1 MLSHLRKFSPFW
13 AAAPKDRCPVGHR
26 GEFSDVRPSVLPSIC
41 PPPHWP
47 FWPQISPLR
56 PDFGLL
62 NPQISPPRPQ
72 SSPSSLK
79 SSSPGLKSGLQ
90 AINLP
95 SRPQISSPGFKSALK
110 ASILP
115 LRPKICSS
123 GLKSAL
129 QTSNPPSI
137 TSVLGL
143 IYSPSGSLEIHPCVL
158 QDIGPLGPL
167 PCSHSTTSLYHYKQ
181 GIGYR

>member
-1 MLSHLRKFSPFW
+1 MNFQTS
-13 AAAPKDRCPVGHR
+13 
-26 GEFSDVRPSVLPSIC
+26 VRPSVRLSVLPYV
-41 PPPHWP
+41 PPPFWP

-123 GLKSAL
+123 GLKSAI
-129 QTSNPPSI
+129 QTSNPPSM

-143 IYSPSGSLEIHPCVL
+143 KYSLSGRLEIHPCPTGHRPFRAAAQKGEKEGEISPYV
-158 QDIGPLGPL
+158 
-167 PCSHSTTSLYHYKQ
+167 KA
-181 GIGYR
+181 